1 VSITGL
7 TEFAADRIFQRAGA
21 ARAIAFT
28 GTFGAAPTFLDI
40 RLLAEDGTTVL
51 QDWNAATLDSAAGGS
66 WTATLGVP
74 QGGWY
79 RWQAR
84 DQGGASAVSARK
96 FGVGALILCFG
107 QSNMRWMWRT
117 RSSPPAADALT
128 RRWAGFGWFAN
139 DLVAQGGEATA
150 LHGSS
155 FGGNGGVRLGNAL
168 RAGLGVPVGLLQLAV
183 SATEIARWQAE
194 GDCWLNLVAML
205 NDDCGTA
212 FEAALWHQ
220 GERDASLG
228 TTGEAYMAGLLE
240 VIAQA
245 RSLSGRPALPFGIAI
260 LGRATDGSDAGHDR
274 IRLAQRDVIAA
285 TPGAFLA
292 GSSLDLTLSDGV
304 HWDAASYERMGRR
317 YAQSVLAA
325 LGAAAFG
332 AAGPRIAGATRQR
345 GTAVVVLPVEQAGG
359 SALRGADNGA
369 DGAGLTGFAV
379 RRDGA
384 PLAIASTAFAGNA
397 VLLTLSAVPNGGA
410 LTVTYQAGAD
420 PDVAAPA
427 YDDAPPQGDARGVP
441 LQPSFA
447 PLPVAAI
454 GESIMSASGATF
466 FASFVLPSASLGADR
481 WLLRLDDG
489 TDSNAIG
496 VVVPAG
502 SASIVPR
509 VVKAGVVTSGIAAG
523 AVTPNAPQRVSL
535 VVVADALRVSV
546 DGAEAVVQAH
556 DVSGLTQLRLG
567 ANAAGGAALGGPCG
581 GLRVVP
587 FAVSDAGQATMTA
600 ILP

>member
-1 VSITGL
+1 MSITGL
-7 TEFAADRIFQRAGA
+7 TEFAADRIVQRVGT
-21 ARAIAFT
+21 ARAITFA
-28 GTFGAAPTFLDI
+28 GTFGAAPAFLDI

-51 QDWNAATLDSAAGGS
+51 QDWTAATLDSAAGGS
-66 WTATLGVP
+66 WSATLTVP

-107 QSNMRWMWRT
+107 QSNMRRMWGV
-117 RSSPPAADALT
+117 RSSPPAADPLT

-139 DLVAQGGEATA
+139 DLVAQAGESTA
-150 LHGSS
+150 LHGAT
-155 FGGNGGVRLGNAL
+155 FGGNGGIRLGNAL
-168 RAGLGVPVGLLQLAV
+168 RAGLGVPVGLLPIAV
-183 SATEIARWQAE
+183 DATAVARWQAA

-205 NDDCGTA
+205 NADCGTA

-220 GERDASLG
+220 GEADVTAG
-228 TTGEAYMAGLLE
+228 TSREAYMAGLGE

-245 RSLSGRPALPFGIAI
+245 RALSGRPALPFGVAIVGRKTGSSDIAY
-260 LGRATDGSDAGHDR
+260 DR

-292 GSSLDLTLSDGV
+292 GSSLDMTLSDGV

-317 YAQSVLAA
+317 YAQSLLAA
-325 LGAAAFG
+325 LGAAASG
-332 AAGPRIAGATRQR
+332 AEGPRIAGATRQR

-369 DGAGLTGFAV
+369 DGTGLTGFAV
-379 RRDGA
+379 QREGA
-384 PLAIASTAFAGNA
+384 PLAIAGTAFAGNA

-509 VVKAGVVTSGIAAG
+509 AVKAGVATSGLAAG
-523 AVTPNAPQRVSL
+523 TVAPNTPQRVSL
-535 VVVADALRVSV
+535 AVVSDALRVSV

-556 DVSGLTQLRLG
+556 DVTGLTQLRLG
-567 ANAAGGAALGGPCG
+567 ANAAGGAAIGGTCG
-581 GLRVVP
+581 GLRLLR
-587 FAVSDAGQATMTA
+587 FAVSDAGQATLTT